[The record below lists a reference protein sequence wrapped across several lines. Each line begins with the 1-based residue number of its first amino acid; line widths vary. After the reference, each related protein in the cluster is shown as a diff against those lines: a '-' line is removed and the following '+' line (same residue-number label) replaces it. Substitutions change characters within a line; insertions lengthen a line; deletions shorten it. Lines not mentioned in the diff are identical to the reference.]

1 MSEAAASAL
10 DLQLGGLYIGMK
22 DCVRAMMCVKHAGR
36 ESLGG
41 MCIACYSLGKNRKF
55 RARVSTKLDPLDL
68 DIRFDFLTRPELITR
83 LKLRHNQADFSSW
96 REKHLKQAV
105 RTSKEVIATAN
116 DRAVR
121 ALNDV
126 RTLLS
131 GLCAASE
138 AATASERQAAK
149 AAVALAQSAQEHAEL
164 QAEHTHLQVYSQSSL
179 QAMALAT
186 VAVQEEPQA
195 ECTRGTVA
203 LYMAQKAHATSLQNS
218 ATSNQFALYMAQEA
232 HAAALQS
239 LATSNQEQL
248 EAHIDE
254 LASELQRVRD

>member
-1 MSEAAASAL
+1 MACASLAT
-10 DLQLGGLYIGMK
+10 
-22 DCVRAMMCVKHAGR
+22 
-36 ESLGG
+36 
-41 MCIACYSLGKNRKF
+41 SLGKNRKF
-55 RARVSTKLDPLDL
+55 RDRVSTKLDPLDL
-68 DIRFDFLTRPELITR
+68 DIRFDFLTKPELITR
-83 LKLRHNQADFSSW
+83 LKLRHNQADFSSR

-164 QAEHTHLQVYSQSSL
+164 QAEHKHLQVYSQSSL

-186 VAVQEEPQA
+186 VAVQEELQA
-195 ECTRGTVA
+195 ECTI
-203 LYMAQKAHATSLQNS
+203 
-218 ATSNQFALYMAQEA
+218 E
-232 HAAALQS
+232 
-239 LATSNQEQL
+239 EQL
-248 EAHIDE
+248 PCIWLRRPMPHHCKIQQHPTN
-254 LASELQRVRD
+254 LPCIWRRRPMLQHCRT